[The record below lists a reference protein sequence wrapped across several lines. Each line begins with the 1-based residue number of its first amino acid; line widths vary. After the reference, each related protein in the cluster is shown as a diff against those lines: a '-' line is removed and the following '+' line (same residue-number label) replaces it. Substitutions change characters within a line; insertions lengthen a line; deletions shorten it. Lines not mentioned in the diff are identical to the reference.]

1 MITAVYLLYSLG
13 QMVIKIMLFF
23 FSYISSNFLRPPS
36 ALHFE
41 YHYFAGLRW
50 LRLR

>member
-13 QMVIKIMLFF
+13 QMVIKIM
-23 FSYISSNFLRPPS
+23 SNFLRPPS

-41 YHYFAGLRW
+41 YHYVAGLCW